1 MPPDILSPTHW
12 LRRVLRYRPGRLA
25 WGTVSIGG
33 GLLVQGGLQAAILVV
48 LTRSMGVTEYG
59 GFLAAVALVSLLAP
73 AAGMGC
79 GFLLVRDTARERA
92 CFPDAF
98 GRGLSMLGITMLPL
112 IAAALLVAWLVLP
125 PQVPMAVMLLLGFS
139 ELVFAPAC
147 ELTARAYQG
156 FERSGRLTMF
166 RTSLYAV
173 RFAVLVAVAASRRLD
188 MYSAALAYTG
198 AAAAVSAVTLT
209 VTVRELGVPRFHSQG
224 IFAGLS
230 DGFHFSVNYAA
241 YRINSDVDKV
251 MLSRLIGLETAGF
264 VGAAFRLV
272 QGLLLPVR
280 ALLEA
285 GYARLFNAGARGAA
299 ASVNLS
305 SKWLPVPLIFS
316 ALAGLGIFFGAGFAP
331 LLFGPDF
338 GGSAQVLRW
347 FAPFPLVS
355 TLHYWLDAILTT
367 CNRQR
372 YVAIVMLMGAGV
384 NVLLNL
390 WWIPVYGWYG
400 AVWAAYCSEAMIIA
414 LYSAAL
420 LRAMRAG

>member
-1 MPPDILSPTHW
+1 MGLSSPSSW
-12 LRRVLRYRPGRLA
+12 LHRALRYRPGRLA
-25 WGTVSIGG
+25 WGTLSIGG
-33 GLLVQGGLQAAILVV
+33 GLLLQGVLQAAILVV

-79 GFLLVRDTARERA
+79 GFLLVRDTARDHSR
-92 CFPDAF
+92 FPDAF
-98 GRGLSMLGITMLPL
+98 GRGLTMLAITTLPL
-112 IAAALLVAWLVLP
+112 VAVALLAAHLILP
-125 PQVPMAVMLLLGFS
+125 PQVPTKVVLLLGFS

-147 ELTARAYQG
+147 ELAARAYQG
-156 FERSGRLTMF
+156 FERSGRLTVF
-166 RTSLYAV
+166 RTTLYAV
-173 RFAVLVAVAASRRLD
+173 RFVVLIALVVWTRVD
-188 MYSAALAYTG
+188 MSSAALGYLG
-198 AAAAVSAVTLT
+198 SAAAVAVVTLAIT
-209 VTVRELGVPRFHSQG
+209 LHELGAPRFHSKG
-224 IFAGLS
+224 IFAGLA

-251 MLSRLIGLETAGF
+251 MLSRLVGLETAGF
-264 VGAAFRLV
+264 VGAAFRLM

-285 GYARLFNAGARGAA
+285 GYARLFHAGARGAA
-299 ASVNLS
+299 ASVSLS
-305 SKWLPVPLIFS
+305 SKWLPIPLIFS
-316 ALAGLGIFFGAGFAP
+316 ALAGLGIYFGAGLAP

-355 TLHYWLDAILTT
+355 TLHYWLDTLLTT

-372 YVAIVMLMGAGV
+372 YVASVMLMGAGV
-384 NVLLNL
+384 NILLNL
-390 WWIPVYGWYG
+390 WWIPVYGWHG

-414 LYSAAL
+414 LYLAAL
-420 LRAMRAG
+420 RRAMRVA